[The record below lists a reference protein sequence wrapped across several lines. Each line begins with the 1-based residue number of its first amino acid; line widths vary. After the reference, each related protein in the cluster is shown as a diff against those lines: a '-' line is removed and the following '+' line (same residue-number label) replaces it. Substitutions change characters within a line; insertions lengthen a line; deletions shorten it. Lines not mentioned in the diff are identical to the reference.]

1 MSDEFELDL
10 QSIPVTLQ
18 VEDAIKA
25 KIASML
31 KAGRSF
37 RFLPGCEGRFTV
49 LGRRVSMQ
57 DVICLKMGVPD
68 RFFLFDG
75 STLEERVILG
85 LGPLEIYELC
95 SALLMADEH

>member
-1 MSDEFELDL
+1 MSDGFELDL
-10 QSIPVTLQ
+10 QSIPAIPQ

-31 KAGRSF
+31 GAGSSYRY
-37 RFLPGCEGRFTV
+37 LPGCDGRFIV
-49 LGRRVSMQ
+49 LGRRISMK
-57 DVICLKMGVPD
+57 DAICLKMGVPD

-75 STLEERVILG
+75 NTLEERVILG
-85 LGPLEIYELC
+85 LRPLEIYELS